1 MVEWF
6 FLSMGVPVIPKPTL
20 MKADG
25 TKSLLHMMRPYMVTG
40 PVQKNGK
47 VTGSIEK

>member
-1 MVEWF
+1 MVEWL
-6 FLSMGVPVIPKPTL
+6 FLSMGVPGIPKPVL
-20 MKADG
+20 MNADG
-25 TKSLLHMMRPYMVTG
+25 TKSLLHVTRPYMVTG